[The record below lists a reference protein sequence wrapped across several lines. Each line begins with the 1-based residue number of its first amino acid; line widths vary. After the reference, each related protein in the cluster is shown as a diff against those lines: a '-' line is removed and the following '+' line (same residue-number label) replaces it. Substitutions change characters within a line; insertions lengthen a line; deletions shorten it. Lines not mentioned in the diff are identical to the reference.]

1 MLRSGLTRARR
12 VARSTLEVAPRAAAR
27 HENDKSNV
35 GKLNRNAEKARN
47 VVGRSGPCGRRVRR
61 QNREE
66 PRDGVR
72 ESRDTPKYALE
83 RMHDHPTSQVF
94 DPRVDAEISEGLTE
108 LERGMRVADTV
119 AVRPDT
125 TLPARGRYLL
135 R

>member
-12 VARSTLEVAPRAAAR
+12 VARSTLGRAARRRPAR
-27 HENDKSNV
+27 KRQVERWEAN
-35 GKLNRNAEKARN
+35 LNAEKARN